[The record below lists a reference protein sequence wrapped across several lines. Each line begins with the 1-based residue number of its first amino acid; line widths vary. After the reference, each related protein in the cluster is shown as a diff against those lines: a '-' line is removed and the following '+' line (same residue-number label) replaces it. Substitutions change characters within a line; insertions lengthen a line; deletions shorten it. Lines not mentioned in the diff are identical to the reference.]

1 MNEELVTDIQEAFDL
16 ASGECDAL
24 IRKLE
29 TQIDHTVMPSAY
41 VAIASCVAYV
51 MGFNALDS
59 EQGEQALFKVFKV
72 CEMMYHEGAS
82 MREEMSDE

>member
-29 TQIDHTVMPSAY
+29 TQIDRAVMPSAY
-41 VAIASCVAYV
+41 AAIASGVAYV
-51 MGFNALDS
+51 MGFSAMDR
-59 EQGEQALFKVFKV
+59 EEGEQALFKVFRL

-82 MREEMSDE
+82 NWEEMSDE